1 MTCEDLVDFIKKNDQ
16 IRKNK
21 QRIAKQML
29 LRYQQIQL
37 FGGVQQL

>member
-1 MTCEDLVDFIKKNDQ
+1 MNSEDFVTFIKKTDA

-29 LRYQQIQL
+29 LRYQQ
-37 FGGVQQL
+37 V